1 MVTNL
6 INVCKLSLVLQ
17 NCTSLQFV
25 SCGFLVNDNKVSFP
39 RISDEGGAGCLEAA
53 LSPECSKSD
62 IWTNRGALS
71 LGSLKGMQSLGFCCH
86 L

>member
-6 INVCKLSLVLQ
+6 IKVCKLSLVLQ
-17 NCTSLQFV
+17 DCTSLCFISCSLLV
-25 SCGFLVNDNKVSFP
+25 SDNKVSFP
-39 RISDEGGAGCLEAA
+39 RISDEGGAGCLEIA

-62 IWTNRGALS
+62 IWTNRDGLS
-71 LGSLKGMQSLGFCCH
+71 LGSLKGMQSLGFYCH